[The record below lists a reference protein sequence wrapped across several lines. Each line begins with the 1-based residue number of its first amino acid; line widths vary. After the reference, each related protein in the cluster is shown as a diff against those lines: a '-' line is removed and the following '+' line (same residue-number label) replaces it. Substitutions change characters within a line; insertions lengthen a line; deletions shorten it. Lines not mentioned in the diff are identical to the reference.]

1 MTRPQKIIALL
12 ILPLTLLCLGSG
24 CDKQALSWGGSES
37 PPMVKIAP
45 ANHRDLSRFLAG
57 NDYRWET
64 LDQGVPPFLLTT
76 LPEDLHSVRDIAKR
90 KRLFFLSLLPS
101 VLLANREI
109 LWQRQQLLV
118 TLRHQDA
125 GLPLS
130 IPQRL
135 LISRLVTNYRLRH
148 NPLTDPR
155 IRQQLLRRLDVLPAD
170 LVLAQAAI
178 ESGYGSSRF
187 AQLGNNLFGQWTY
200 ARGTG
205 LVPKNRPAGQHH
217 EVATFPSLYESVR
230 AYMNNL
236 NSHPAYR
243 PLRTIREQKR
253 ANKQGLRGLDL
264 AAGLRL
270 YSSRRDAYVAEI
282 RSIIRH
288 NQLSELITLSLRTE
302 PAGDGD
308 PTGAL

>member
-1 MTRPQKIIALL
+1 MTRPQKITVLL
-12 ILPLTLLCLGSG
+12 ILLLTLLCLGSG
-24 CDKQALSWGGSES
+24 CDKQALSWGGPETA
-37 PPMVKIAP
+37 PMVKIAP

-57 NDYRWET
+57 NDYHWET

-101 VLLANREI
+101 VLLANQEI
-109 LWQRQQLLV
+109 LWQRQQLLIA
-118 TLRHQDA
+118 LRHQDA

-135 LISRLVTNYRLRH
+135 LISHLVTNYRLRH
-148 NPLTDPR
+148 NPLTDPKA
-155 IRQQLLRRLDVLPAD
+155 RQQLLRRLDVLPAD

-178 ESGYGSSRF
+178 ESGYGTSRF

-200 ARGTG
+200 AQGTG
-205 LVPKNRPAGQHH
+205 LVPENRPAGQRH
-217 EVATFPSLYESVR
+217 EVAMFPSLHESVR

-253 ANKQGLRGLDL
+253 TDKLGLRGLDL

-270 YSSRRDAYVAEI
+270 YSSRRDAYVAEV
-282 RSIIRH
+282 RSIIRR
-288 NQLSELITLSLRTE
+288 NQLSQLTALSLRTE
-302 PAGDGD
+302 FIADSD
-308 PTGAL
+308 PIGAL